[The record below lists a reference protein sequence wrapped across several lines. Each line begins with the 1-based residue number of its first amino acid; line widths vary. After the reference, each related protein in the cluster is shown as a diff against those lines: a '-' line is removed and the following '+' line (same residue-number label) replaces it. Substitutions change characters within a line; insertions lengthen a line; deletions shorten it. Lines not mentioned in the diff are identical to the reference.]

1 MMPDSLMHVFSAKL
15 TWQIVQFFFQKQ
27 ASLNLQ
33 PNDFYFFKKNMDLI
47 LTLFFVYHLKVKW
60 EPSIL

>member
-1 MMPDSLMHVFSAKL
+1 MMPNSFMPVFSAML

-33 PNDFYFFKKNMDLI
+33 PNAFYFFKKNMDLI